1 MNQKEFKQTN
11 HDVLAEFIE
20 QTKPND
26 DDLSDTIKCI
36 IAQFLINV
44 RISVR
49 KASKS
54 KGWISS
60 AELVDIQQTELRRC
74 VIDLETQKNFLT
86 KGVTKQ

>member
-1 MNQKEFKQTN
+1 MNQKELKQSN

-26 DDLSDTIKCI
+26 DELSDSIKCI
-36 IAQFLINV
+36 LAQFLMNT

-49 KASKS
+49 NATKS
-54 KGWISS
+54 KVCISS

-74 VIDLETQKNFLT
+74 VIYLETQKNFLT
-86 KGVTKQ
+86 TGVTKQ